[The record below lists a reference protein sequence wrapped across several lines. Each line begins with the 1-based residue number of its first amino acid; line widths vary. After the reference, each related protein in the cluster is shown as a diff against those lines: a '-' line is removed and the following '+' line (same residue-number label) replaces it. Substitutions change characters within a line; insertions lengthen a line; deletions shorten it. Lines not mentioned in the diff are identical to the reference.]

1 MAETCDVLVIG
12 SDDAGPRLASD
23 LRRSGVNVLLTSQ
36 DVTVLQLDAAAEAV
50 NVRLEGTDGELAD
63 VQAAYVV
70 SDTAAPARDGRVFEV
85 GDEAD
90 ARNLAW
96 KLAAVIR
103 GADPGLLDT
112 YLTERKPGAKHYRGS
127 RLSQELGGKRLK
139 LRAGDRV
146 PDVLLWSVNTGA
158 DVPLGPVVNGPHWT
172 LLGLGSR
179 TAEAIAAIATQFGSA
194 VHTEVIGGGGSMV
207 PGVTLQD
214 RYGQARHRLARR
226 GGTVL
231 VIRPDGYLGLRSGPN
246 VEIIAAYLEDLVGAH
261 EVD

>member
-1 MAETCDVLVIG
+1 MSETCDVLVVG

-23 LRRSGVNVLLTSQ
+23 LRRAGVNVLLTSE
-36 DVTVLQLDAAAEAV
+36 DVTVLELELGEDTVTA
-50 NVRLEGTDGELAD
+50 RLQGTDGERVD
-63 VQAAYVV
+63 VRAAYVV

-96 KLAAVIR
+96 KLAAVLG
-103 GADPGLLDT
+103 GAGPDLLDT
-112 YLTERKPGAKHYRGS
+112 YLAERKSGAKHYRES

-146 PDVLLWSVNTGA
+146 PDVLLWNVHTGV
-158 DVPLGPVVNGPHWT
+158 DVPLGAVVNGPHWT

-179 TAEAIAAIATQFGSA
+179 TAEVVHALASRFGSA

-231 VIRPDGYLGLRSGPN
+231 VIRPDGYLGLRSEPN
-246 VEIIAAYLEDLVGAH
+246 VEIIAAYLEDLVSAH
-261 EVD
+261 EAD

>member
-1 MAETCDVLVIG
+1 MAEMCDVLVVG
-12 SDDAGPRLASD
+12 SDDAGPALAAD
-23 LRRSGVNVLLTSQ
+23 LRRAGVNVLLTSE
-36 DVTVLQLDAAAEAV
+36 DVKVIELDTDAAGASV
-50 NVRLEGTDGELAD
+50 QLEGSDGERAD
-63 VQAAYVV
+63 VRAAYVV
-70 SDTAAPARDGRVFEV
+70 RDTATPARAGRVFEV

-90 ARNLAW
+90 AHNLAW
-96 KLAAVIR
+96 KLAAVLGGA
-103 GADPGLLDT
+103 GADLLDT
-112 YLTERKPGAKHYRGS
+112 YVTERKPGTRNYRDS

-146 PDVLLWSVNTGA
+146 PDVLLWSVDTGL
-158 DVPLGPVVNGPHWT
+158 DVPLGPLVNGPHWT

-179 TAEAIAAIATQFGSA
+179 TAEALGALASRFGPA

-231 VIRPDGYLGLRSGPN
+231 VVRPDGYLGLRSAPN
-246 VEIIAAYLEDLVGAH
+246 VEIIAAYLEDLVSAH
-261 EVD
+261 EAS

>member
-1 MAETCDVLVIG
+1 MTEVCDVLVVG
-12 SDDAGPRLASD
+12 SDDAGPVLAAD
-23 LRRSGVNVLLTSQ
+23 LRRAGVNVLLTSA
-36 DVTVLQLDAAAEAV
+36 DVKVLGLSEAEEGV
-50 NVRLEGTDGELAD
+50 DVQLEGSDGERAD
-63 VQAAYVV
+63 VRAAYVV
-70 SDTAAPARDGRVFEV
+70 RDTASPTRAGRLFEV

-90 ARNLAW
+90 AHNLAW
-96 KLAAVIR
+96 KLAAVLGGA
-103 GADPGLLDT
+103 GADLLDT
-112 YLTERKPGAKHYRGS
+112 YLAERERGAKNYRDS

-146 PDVLLWSVNTGA
+146 PDVLLWSVGTGL
-158 DVPLGPVVNGPHWT
+158 DVPLGSLVNGPHWT

-179 TAEAIAAIATQFGSA
+179 SAEVLGALSTRFGQA

-231 VIRPDGYLGLRSGPN
+231 VVRPDGYLGLRSAPN
-246 VEIIAAYLEDLVGAH
+246 VDIIAAYLEDLVSAH
-261 EVD
+261 EAS